1 MKVLK
6 EYARLPL
13 FAIGV
18 FLYVSTL
25 QIFAISNS
33 TDSDLYFLINGG
45 WKVLEQQHVPH
56 MLFNTIN
63 NGFHTIMQQ
72 WLMCVIDAVAY
83 NTAGYLG
90 VKLVAVT
97 GYIIVMVNMIRIH

>member
-45 WKVLEQQHVPH
+45 WKVWREC
-56 MLFNTIN
+56 MAEA
-63 NGFHTIMQQ
+63 FHG
-72 WLMCVIDAVAY
+72 D
-83 NTAGYLG
+83 
-90 VKLVAVT
+90 
-97 GYIIVMVNMIRIH
+97 